1 MTLVSCAGRTVYRAI
16 KLASLSPGQTIC
28 IVGSGGGLGH
38 IGIQF
43 AKGLSLRVIGIDAR
57 DTGLALSKE
66 MGADLVLD
74 ARKGKDGVIKVVK
87 DFTAP
92 GAKGELAGAGGADAT
107 VNLSD
112 AASAAGL
119 ACAVTK
125 MHGTMVQVA
134 QPENVNFPFQEV
146 VFRDVRIR
154 GSLLCSRKEAEEML
168 DLVAKGEIEIKRKV
182 VNGLEGVKELVRLT
196 EEGKINGKGVVLL

>member
-1 MTLVSCAGRTVYRAI
+1 M
-16 KLASLSPGQTIC
+16 
-28 IVGSGGGLGH
+28 
-38 IGIQF
+38 
-43 AKGLSLRVIGIDAR
+43 LRVIGIDAR
-57 DTGLALSKE
+57 DTGLTLSKE
-66 MGADLVLD
+66 LGADLVLD
-74 ARKGKDGVIKVVK
+74 AQKGKEEVVK
-87 DFTAP
+87 AVKEFTAP

-112 AASAAGL
+112 AVSAAGL

-125 MHGTMVQVA
+125 MHGVMVQVA
-134 QPENVNFPFQEV
+134 QPENVSVPFQDL

-168 DLVAKGEIEIKRKV
+168 DLVAKGGIEVRRKV
-182 VNGLEGVKELVRLT
+182 VRGLEGVEELVRLT